1 MWREGTCVVH
11 EDWELVHSSKTHL
24 QGSEWQRLSHME
36 TYMKQ

>member
-11 EDWELVHSSKTHL
+11 KDWELVHSSKTHL
-24 QGSEWQRLSHME
+24 QGGEWQRLSHME